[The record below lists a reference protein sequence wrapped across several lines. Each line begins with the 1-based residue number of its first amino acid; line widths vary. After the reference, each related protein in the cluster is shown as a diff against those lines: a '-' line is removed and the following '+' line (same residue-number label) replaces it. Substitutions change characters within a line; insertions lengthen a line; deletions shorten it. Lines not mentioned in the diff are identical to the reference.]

1 MVERRGASTGSSDI
15 AYAAPCGAHGGRRAG
30 GDHDGVPALPP
41 AVHNWGTIERIVEW
55 QVQEGTAIQGPAAAR
70 DARVS
75 WIAEYGYARLRAFFY
90 CPFADVFVVP
100 LQALIDQ
107 VHDQI
112 MKLLAL
118 EWLVANVDSCGGT
131 RLLLIEAIR
140 IVTVF
145 AHMIFGLTNTRVFRI
160 LPLVLPTC

>member
-1 MVERRGASTGSSDI
+1 M
-15 AYAAPCGAHGGRRAG
+15 
-30 GDHDGVPALPP
+30 
-41 AVHNWGTIERIVEW
+41 EW

-112 MKLLAL
+112 MKLLTL
-118 EWLVANVDSCGGT
+118 EWLVADVDNGGGT
-131 RLLLIEAIR
+131 RLL
-140 IVTVF
+140 
-145 AHMIFGLTNTRVFRI
+145 RVFEPRYI
-160 LPLVLPTC
+160 VANIH